1 MTTGDRG
8 SGEINNP
15 GLPGTEGFP
24 GGGTCNTKT
33 WKVSDTLQVI
43 RQVRH
48 DDVLNYRV
56 QDKVQDGRMWVV

>member
-15 GLPGTEGFP
+15 GLPGTEGFS

-33 WKVSDTLQVI
+33 RKVSDTLQVI
-43 RQVRH
+43 LRS
-48 DDVLNYRV
+48 D
-56 QDKVQDGRMWVV
+56 MMMS